1 MASTI
6 RLYVY
11 RASDVFKRAASK
23 VRMCVGTDLS
33 LSRVTLITVRS
44 LEHPMYFVSDCI
56 RVLN

>member
-11 RASDVFKRAASK
+11 RVSDVFKRTTSK
-23 VRMCVGTDLS
+23 VHMCVGTDLS

-56 RVLN
+56 CILN